1 MNLYFKKYGNG
12 IPLVLIH
19 GLFGNSDNWMLFSK
33 NISERLPVAVYSL
46 DLRNHGR
53 SGHHP
58 VFSMEA
64 LIDDLAEFLDTNNI
78 ENPILMGHSLGGK
91 IILNYLKEPV
101 SKDVKSVIIADMG
114 MRSHEMKYHHV
125 ELLYMMKNTPLESF
139 SDRKEIE
146 NYFSEKIPSQRL
158 AQFVLKNIKRNA
170 ENTFSWKI
178 NLEAIDLYLDRL
190 IGKVDYDSPHQVPAL
205 FLKGAESDYINE
217 EDRQIISEN
226 FLNSEIVEIPKAGHW
241 LHSENPID
249 FENEIFEFLEKK
261 ISIIT
266 QG

>member
-1 MNLYFKKYGNG
+1 MILYSKKYGEG

-33 NISERLPVAVYSL
+33 NISKRLSISVYAL
-46 DLRNHGR
+46 DIRNHGR

-64 LIDDLAEFLDTNNI
+64 LIDDLAEFLTTNGI

-91 IILNYLKEPV
+91 IVLNYLKEPI

-114 MRSHEMKYHHV
+114 MRNHEMKYHHV
-125 ELLYMMKNTPLESF
+125 ELLDMMKRTPLYGF
-139 SDRKEIE
+139 SNRKELE
-146 NYFSEKIPSQRL
+146 KHFTEKISSQRL

-170 ENTFSWKI
+170 ENKFSWKI

-190 IGKVDYDSPHQVPAL
+190 IGKISYEYPIQIPAL
-205 FLKGAESDYINE
+205 FLKGAESAYINE
-217 EDRQIISEN
+217 EDREIISQN
-226 FLNSEIVEIPKAGHW
+226 FSSPKIVEIQKAGHW

-249 FENEIFEFLEKK
+249 FENEIIEFLEK
-261 ISIIT
+261 
-266 QG
+266 GNLEL